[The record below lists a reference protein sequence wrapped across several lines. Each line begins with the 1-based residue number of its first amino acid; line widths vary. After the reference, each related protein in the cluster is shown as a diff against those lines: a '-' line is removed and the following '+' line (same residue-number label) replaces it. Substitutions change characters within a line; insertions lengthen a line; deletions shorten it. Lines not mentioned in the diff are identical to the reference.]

1 MKNFLRFLFL
11 GILLSLAMGFYVNNT
26 GNSLLGNKIIGFT
39 VLISAFIFMP
49 IFLIHRWSGKKLQ
62 DYTLSKENLEKLR
75 DLDQKK

>member
-26 GNSLLGNKIIGFT
+26 GNYLLGNKIIGFT
-39 VLISAFIFMP
+39 VLISAFFFMP
-49 IFLIHRWSGKKLQ
+49 LFLIHRCRGKKLQ